1 MKEENRRMKEKSA
14 DVMCDGD
21 GVEELEST
29 QKKCFET
36 IIAETIH
43 FVHTHTSI
51 QLDRSVVWKRSK
63 ITKSNRIWEKNTQH
77 TPNRIAKKNRKNR
90 KK

>member
-63 ITKSNRIWEKNTQH
+63 SNGEQQNLEKNTQH

>member
-63 ITKSNRIWEKNTQH
+63 SNGEQ
-77 TPNRIAKKNRKNR
+77 
-90 KK
+90 